1 MEILYNDQV
10 AIAAGCLDAKL
21 NRGRMS
27 PLHGVLDDI
36 WDGGNIGRHR
46 IVGAMIDGVYVGCAS
61 FTKRTKLVQVFVA
74 ESHRRQGIG
83 TALITALL
91 EFTGVSRDECNGR
104 PDDSS
109 QEFFDKNLIYE
120 IPGTIAISN
129 IELAAIQNDP
139 REASRLIKKR
149 QREYRKAWL
158 ERVSKSKNKSE

>member
-1 MEILYNDQV
+1 MEIFYNDQV

-61 FTKRTKLVQVFVA
+61 FTKRTKFVQVFVA
-74 ESHRRQGIG
+74 EEYRRQGIG
-83 TALITALL
+83 SSLIEALL
-91 EFTGVSRDECNGR
+91 EFTGVTRDQCNAR

-109 QEFFDKNLIYE
+109 QEFFDKNQICELLGE
-120 IPGTIAISN
+120 FVISRT
-129 IELAAIQNDP
+129 ELAAIQNDP
-139 REASRLIKKR
+139 REASRLVKKR
-149 QREYRKAWL
+149 QRDYRKAWL
-158 ERVSKSKNKSE
+158 DRVSKSKNRIE